1 MTEQLTL
8 TVNGQRHQLEVDP
21 QTPLLLVLRNTLGL
35 TAAKLGCG
43 LEQCGACAV
52 LVDGV
57 ATLSCVAPAGQFEGK
72 TITTLEGIHSLTVSG
87 SRLQDAFVENAAA
100 QCGYCTG
107 GILIALTALFDRQ
120 PRPDETQI
128 REALADHLCRCGS
141 HARVLAAARATAGH
155 TEHRA

>member
-1 MTEQLTL
+1 MT
-8 TVNGQRHQLEVDP
+8 GS
-21 QTPLLLVLRNTLGL
+21 QTWTNN
-35 TAAKLGCG
+35 
-43 LEQCGACAV
+43 
-52 LVDGV
+52 
-57 ATLSCVAPAGQFEGK
+57 
-72 TITTLEGIHSLTVSG
+72 
-87 SRLQDAFVENAAA
+87 AFVENAAA